1 MKKLLLSTTLLA
13 FCNSLFA
20 NEFYYEFDKKVELI
34 KPLESKTYSTNS
46 QEQNSSEKIHT
57 YQTTNGKTVKFKN
70 ELIVQCHKEAYCQD
84 DFSDLNITNYKE
96 ISKRFFLIKVED
108 RQNIF
113 TLAQEL
119 HNKEDIKSATPNKLL
134 KLQKR

>member
-1 MKKLLLSTTLLA
+1 MRKLIFSTLLA
-13 FCNSLFA
+13 FSSSLFA
-20 NEFYYEFDKKVELI
+20 NEFYYEFDKKIELI
-34 KPLESKTYSTNS
+34 KPIESKTYSTNS

-108 RQNIF
+108 SQDIF
-113 TLAQEL
+113 TLAQKL
-119 HNKEDIKSATPNKLL
+119 HNKKDIKSATPNKLL
-134 KLQKR
+134 KIQKR